1 MQIILGSDDSGSV
14 KEMRR
19 LFQPVLRNVSLKKS
33 LNMQSA
39 CQSQFRNSYSCLS
52 EISDHVII

>member
-33 LNMQSA
+33 
-39 CQSQFRNSYSCLS
+39 CQSQFRNSCLS
-52 EISDHVII
+52 EISDHVINNQ